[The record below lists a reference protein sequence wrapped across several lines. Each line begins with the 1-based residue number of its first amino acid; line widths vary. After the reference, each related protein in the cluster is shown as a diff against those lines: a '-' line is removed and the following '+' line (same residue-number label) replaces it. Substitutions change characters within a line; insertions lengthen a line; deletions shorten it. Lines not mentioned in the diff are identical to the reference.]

1 MEVVGEVELPVVPA
15 AAAVVAIV
23 ISFCSAVVL
32 VFA

>member
-1 MEVVGEVELPVVPA
+1 MEVVGEVELPVVP
-15 AAAVVAIV
+15 AAVVAIV